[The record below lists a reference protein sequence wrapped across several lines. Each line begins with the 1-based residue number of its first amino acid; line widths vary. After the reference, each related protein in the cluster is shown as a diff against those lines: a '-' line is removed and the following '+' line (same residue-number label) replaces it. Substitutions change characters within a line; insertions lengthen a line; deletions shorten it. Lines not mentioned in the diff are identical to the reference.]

1 MYIPRHVVTICSW
14 RHKFYSPSITHYHFP
29 FLTKKS
35 LIYYKYN
42 LSLLINFLI
51 SIRNKVNHT
60 YIHTRYKPVRV
71 NVPPQKPEGMK
82 LLQIPWVFISKPMK
96 SSTVCNIWHTQ
107 NQISQTD
114 RWTYSQECRYNQRLI
129 LSHIS
134 VYEIIDPK

>member
-60 YIHTRYKPVRV
+60 YIPGTNWYVLMSHHKNLRGWSCYKYLQYLSPSRWNQALCVTSDTHRIKYPKPTGEHTAR
-71 NVPPQKPEGMK
+71 NVGTIRD
-82 LLQIPWVFISKPMK
+82 LS
-96 SSTVCNIWHTQ
+96 
-107 NQISQTD
+107 
-114 RWTYSQECRYNQRLI
+114 
-129 LSHIS
+129 SHIS
-134 VYEIIDPK
+134 VCMRL